1 MVREKACPQAE
12 INAKNAIAPYADRND
27 RVQVHQVKLEKDFD
41 FWIGPMSNPLTHR
54 VSSQSWGSAVKASK
68 R

>member
-41 FWIGPMSNPLTHR
+41 FWIGPMSNPLAHR
-54 VSSQSWGSAVKASK
+54 VSS
-68 R
+68 